1 MRQIYRKRNYNR
13 LLERGTNTKAMTFKM
28 DERSRLVAETLLKAG
43 YANVGE
49 MFIDL
54 LYREANRMNPSL
66 CLPVVSGL
74 KDKKDELAI
83 QINQLQN
90 LVREQMGVL

>member
-1 MRQIYRKRNYNR
+1 
-13 LLERGTNTKAMTFKM
+13 MTFKM

>member
-1 MRQIYRKRNYNR
+1 
-13 LLERGTNTKAMTFKM
+13 MTFKM
-28 DERSRLVAETLLKAG
+28 DERSRLIADTLLNAG
-43 YANVGE
+43 YSNVGE

-74 KDKKDELAI
+74 KDKRDELAI
-83 QINQLQN
+83 QINQLQS
-90 LVREQMGVL
+90 LVRETMRVL

>member
-1 MRQIYRKRNYNR
+1 
-13 LLERGTNTKAMTFKM
+13 MTFKM
-28 DERSRLVAETLLKAG
+28 DERSRLVADTLLKAG

-74 KDKKDELAI
+74 KDKKDELSI
-83 QINQLQN
+83 QIKQLQN